1 MTKQQ
6 KAKALEQIAAEIER
20 CALCRQDKTGVA
32 VPGEGSVNAKLVFV
46 GEAPGK
52 QEAQTGRPFIGRSGK
67 LLRACIRESGL
78 KEEDVFITSAVKYLP
93 IHVTPRP
100 EEIAHGRIHLEEQLR
115 VIKPEL
121 VVLLGRVAAIAVLGE
136 SPDLRTQHGIIF
148 HQDKRAYMVMYHPAA
163 ALYAPALRS
172 TVQKDFQVLKTYL
185 KTGKPTGSTVG

>member
-1 MTKQQ
+1 MAQWQRIKS
-6 KAKALEQIAAEIER
+6 LEHIAAEIER
-20 CALCRQDKTGVA
+20 CVLCRQDKTGVA
-32 VPGEGSVNAKLVFV
+32 VPGEGSAHADIVFV

-100 EEIAHGRIHLEEQLR
+100 DEIAHGRIHLEEQLHA
-115 VIKPEL
+115 IDPKL

-136 SPDLRTQHGIIF
+136 SPDLRTQHGVIF

-172 TVQKDFQVLKTYL
+172 TVQKDFQVLQAYL